1 MATILVVAAHP
12 DDEVLGCG
20 GTIARHAAA
29 GDEVHVLFLA
39 DGEGSRFQV
48 SDPVAAESRL
58 ASARIA
64 AGILGVTEIHALGL
78 PDNRLDSLP
87 LLDIVQPV
95 ERLVQKL
102 APETIYTH
110 HFGDLNVDHRIAHQ
124 AVMTACRPLPGQT
137 VKTIYCFEIP
147 SSTEWQTPG
156 VASFAPNVFV
166 NIISS
171 LEYKRRALQAYS
183 SEMRPFPHPRSIEFV
198 SAQECIRGGAA
209 GMDRAEAFVLVRQRM
224 L

>member
-1 MATILVVAAHP
+1 MAIILVVAAHP

-39 DGEGSRFQV
+39 DGESSRLQV
-48 SDPVAAESRL
+48 PDPVAVESRL
-58 ASARIA
+58 ASARVA

-78 PDNRLDSLP
+78 ADNRLDSLP

-102 APETIYTH
+102 EPETVYTH
-110 HFGDLNVDHRIAHQ
+110 HHGDLNIDHRIAHQ
-124 AVMTACRPLPGQT
+124 AVMTACRPLPGQS
-137 VKTIYCFEIP
+137 VKAIYCFEIP

-156 VASFAPNVFV
+156 MESFAPNVFV

-171 LEYKRRALQAYS
+171 LECKRRALQAYS

-209 GMDRAEAFVLVRQRM
+209 GLDRAEAFVLVRQRI